1 MEGNVSVVKKL
12 ARVIVVYDL
21 ALSMA
26 VHMATKRLR
35 LAELEGAKPALI
47 HLRSSILP
55 STALRL
61 LWPCTHIHRSVPA
74 FCNLHYK
81 V

>member
-26 VHMATKRLR
+26 VHMAAKRLR

-47 HLRSSILP
+47 HLCSIVFP
-55 STALRL
+55 SIALL
-61 LWPCTHIHRSVPA
+61 LYPCP
-74 FCNLHYK
+74 
-81 V
+81 

>member
-1 MEGNVSVVKKL
+1 MEGNVSVVKL
-12 ARVIVVYDL
+12 ARVIVVYAL

-26 VHMATKRLR
+26 VHVATKRLR

-61 LWPCTHIHRSVPA
+61 LCPCTHIHISISPLCTTKCR
-74 FCNLHYK
+74 K
-81 V
+81 